1 VVSGLWFLV
10 GGGMAT
16 LKRFE
21 DIEAWQVARK
31 LTREVYA
38 LSGKGRFAKDF
49 GLQVQIRRAAVSFM
63 SNIAEGFERGGSA
76 EFSHFLSIAKGSTGE
91 IEAQLYVAF
100 DQGYVN
106 REQFEATKDIAVST
120 KKLIAG
126 FMNYL
131 KRSTIKGQKFK

>member
-1 VVSGLWFLV
+1 
-10 GGGMAT
+10 MAT
-16 LKRFE
+16 LKCFE

-31 LTREVYA
+31 LTREIYV

-49 GLQVQIRRAAVSFM
+49 GLQDQIRRAAVSVM
-63 SNIAEGFERGGSA
+63 SNIAEGFERGGAA
-76 EFSHFLSIAKGSTGE
+76 EFSQFLSIAKGSAGE

-106 REQFEATKDIAVST
+106 REEFETTKAIAIST

>member
-1 VVSGLWFLV
+1 
-10 GGGMAT
+10 MAT
-16 LKRFE
+16 LKCFE

-31 LTREVYA
+31 LTREIYV

-49 GLQVQIRRAAVSFM
+49 GLQDQIRRAAVSVM
-63 SNIAEGFERGGSA
+63 SNIAEGFERGGTA
-76 EFSHFLSIAKGSTGE
+76 EFSQFLSIAKGSAGE

-100 DQGYVN
+100 DQAYVN
-106 REQFEATKDIAVST
+106 REEFETTKAIAIST

-131 KRSTIKGQKFK
+131 KRSKIKGQKFK